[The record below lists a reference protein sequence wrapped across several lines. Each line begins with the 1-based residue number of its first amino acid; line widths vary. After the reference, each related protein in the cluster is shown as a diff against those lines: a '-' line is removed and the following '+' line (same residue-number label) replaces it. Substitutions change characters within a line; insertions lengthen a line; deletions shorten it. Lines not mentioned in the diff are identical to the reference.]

1 MSLSART
8 WRGLLPSGRRAP
20 RMVERSLMVARNGWL
35 VILSGFFEA
44 VFYLLGIGYG
54 VGSLVGR
61 FHGGGASLSYAQF
74 VAPALMASSA
84 MNGGIFESTF
94 NLFYKLKYAKLYD
107 VVLATPLG
115 VGDVALGEIG
125 YAVLRGTVYG
135 SGFLLVMT
143 AMRVVESP
151 WAVLAAPASVLIVFA
166 FASAGTAATTYVRS
180 WGDFDVVQLVL
191 LPLFLFSATFY
202 PLSAYPAGIQVV
214 VELTPLYHGVH
225 LIRSLCTGAV
235 SASCLLDAVYLVAM
249 GLIGLAVAARR
260 MAGLLLR

>member
-1 MSLSART
+1 MI
-8 WRGLLPSGRRAP
+8 
-20 RMVERSLMVARNGWL
+20 ERSLMVARHSWL
-35 VILSGFFEA
+35 IVFTGFFEP

-54 VGSLVGR
+54 VGSLVGTV
-61 FHGGGASLSYAQF
+61 HGGGGSLSYAQF

-125 YAVLRGTVYG
+125 YAVLRGTLYG
-135 SGFLLVMT
+135 SGFLLLMT
-143 AMRVVESP
+143 VLRVVESP

-166 FASAGTAATTYVRS
+166 FASAGTAATTFVRT
-180 WGDFDVVQLVL
+180 WGDFDLVQLVL
-191 LPLFLFSATFY
+191 VPLFLFSATFY
-202 PLSAYPAGIQVV
+202 PLSAYPHGLQLL

-225 LIRSLCTGAV
+225 LIRALCTGEV
-235 SASCLLDAVYLVAM
+235 SATCLLDAAYLVVM
-249 GLIGLAVAARR
+249 GLIGLAIAERR
-260 MAGLLLR
+260 LATLLLR